1 MCLSR
6 PFKRLSFFS
15 LAEKRLLRDFTC
27 GDQHSLLSNWTPR
40 HVVLE
45 TKDSSLG
52 PKQMFGKGPIKFF
65 LDNNIRSV
73 FAGCMMVSAFFVNS
87 KKLWKHSPNGSCSH
101 GIFRFPNFYS
111 CFCDSIERHME
122 HVSVS
127 WIVFLPISYSDVPI
141 SHIDHCNSISTRL
154 CHVWLGLP

>member
-6 PFKRLSFFS
+6 PFKRLNFFS

-27 GDQHSLLSNWTPR
+27 GDQHSLLSKWTPR

-52 PKQMFGKGPIKFF
+52 PKQMFGKGPIKVF

-73 FAGCMMVSAFFVNS
+73 FTGWMVMKLFLAQLFKSAID
-87 KKLWKHSPNGSCSH
+87 LWLMTYGP
-101 GIFRFPNFYS
+101 IVVVVRFPSKDLTVFQKSMAEVASVNF
-111 CFCDSIERHME
+111 DSQ
-122 HVSVS
+122 
-127 WIVFLPISYSDVPI
+127 
-141 SHIDHCNSISTRL
+141 
-154 CHVWLGLP
+154 